1 MISEMKCSILVFLLM
16 PFMATAGNGEESA
29 STPLSTSVEKKINR
43 DFNIQANGLLN
54 IDNKYGDLDIAIGES
69 NKIKFDITIKVTTG
83 SQKKAQ
89 EMLDNITVNFS
100 EGTNRVNAET
110 IIQSTSSWMSWFQT
124 GTQEIEIN
132 YQVLVPKDVYLQL
145 QNKYGSIFLQSTDR
159 DAKIDLAYGDIRLG
173 DINANL
179 DLEMSYSEGSLSQ
192 IKQGQ
197 LNLSYSE
204 LEMEN
209 SQAMTVDMKYSEL
222 VMGSS
227 GRLNLVSSYGNMK
240 GGDVEDVSYSGKYD
254 DIYFD
259 RVKSITADCG
269 YTGVEVGGLA
279 STGSFDM
286 RYGDLVISHI
296 WPGFKQ
302 INISTS
308 YTGVELG
315 FQEGANFYIDAAT
328 NYCDINHENLKISEY
343 IERAASVTM
352 KANRGTG
359 GGVVKIVMN
368 YGELSIE

>member
-1 MISEMKCSILVFLLM
+1 M
-16 PFMATAGNGEESA
+16 PFLATAGNNGESN
-29 STPLSTSVEKKINR
+29 STPLSTTVEKKINR
-43 DFNIQANGLLN
+43 DFNIQANGRLN

-69 NKIKFDITIKVTTG
+69 NRIKFDITIKVTAG
-83 SQKKAQ
+83 SEKKAQ
-89 EMLDNITVNFS
+89 EMVNNITVNFS
-100 EGTNRVNAET
+100 EGTNRVDATTE
-110 IIQSTSSWMSWFQT
+110 IQSTSSWMSWFNT

-145 QNKYGSIFLQSTDR
+145 NNKYGSIYLQSTDR
-159 DAKIDLAYGDIRLG
+159 DAQIDLAYGDIRLG

-179 DLEMSYSEGSLSQ
+179 NLEMSYSDGSLSQ

-197 LNLSYSE
+197 LNLAYSE

-227 GRLNLVSSYGNMK
+227 NRLNLVSAYGNLK
-240 GGDVEDVSYSGKYD
+240 GADVEDVSYSGKYD

-286 RYGDLVISHI
+286 RYGDLIISNI

-302 INISTS
+302 INISAS

-315 FQEGANFYIDAAT
+315 FQEGTNFSIDAAT
-328 NYCDINHENLKISEY
+328 NYCDINHENLKVSEY
-343 IERAASVTM
+343 IERTTGVTM
-352 KANRGTG
+352 KATRGTG
-359 GGVVKIVMN
+359 GGMVKISMN

>member
-1 MISEMKCSILVFLLM
+1 
-16 PFMATAGNGEESA
+16 MATAGNGEESA

-83 SQKKAQ
+83 GQKKAQ

-227 GRLNLVSSYGNMK
+227 SRLNLVSSYGNVK
-240 GGDVEDVSYSGKYD
+240 GGDVEEVTYSGKYD

-279 STGSFDM
+279 STGTFDM
-286 RYGDLVISHI
+286 RYGDLVISNI

-315 FQEGANFYIDAAT
+315 FQDGANFTIDAAT